1 MATPNIVGVTTINGL
16 TTFVAISSANTVILA
31 NAAASSSCIK
41 INTIIVSNVDGAN
54 ACDLTLSYN
63 TSSGG
68 AGTSFRIVNT
78 LSVPADASAIVVDK
92 NTQIYLNEDR
102 SIVAFA
108 STSNDLEALISYE
121 VIASG

>member
-16 TTFVAISSANTVILA
+16 TTFVAVSSANTVILA
-31 NAAASSSCIK
+31 NSSGSNLVYK
-41 INTIIVSNVDGAN
+41 INTIIVSNVDGTN

-63 TSSGG
+63 TSAGG
-68 AGTSFRIVNT
+68 AGTSFRITNT
-78 LSVPADASAIVVDK
+78 LSVPPDASAIIVDK
-92 NTQIYLNEDR
+92 NTQIYLNEDK
-102 SIVAFA
+102 SIVAQA